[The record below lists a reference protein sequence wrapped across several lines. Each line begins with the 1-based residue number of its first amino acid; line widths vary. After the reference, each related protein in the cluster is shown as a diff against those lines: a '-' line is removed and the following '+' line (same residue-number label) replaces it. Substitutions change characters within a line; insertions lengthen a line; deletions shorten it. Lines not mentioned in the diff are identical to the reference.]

1 MDKIQ
6 ALRILNSRTVITG
19 PGIYETPIR
28 TSGVVVEDALGN
40 NQVLFSTK
48 LMTSYHEEKAMEA
61 LVAENYDNAVNKTEL
76 SFRVPLNE
84 LDDFKSVFTARV
96 KVEEVEN
103 KDGELILVIQSARPV
118 VTVQQTRKSAFAELL
133 KAAQVETTGESNAAT
148 GDATQSTPAPEDN
161 LVLTGATSVENDD

>member
-6 ALRILNSRTVITG
+6 ALRILNSRTVISG

-40 NQVLFSTK
+40 TQVLFSTK

-61 LVAENYDNAVNKTEL
+61 FAVGNYDNAVNKTEL
-76 SFRVPLNE
+76 SFRVPIEQLE
-84 LDDFKSVFTARV
+84 DFKSVFTARV

-118 VTVQQTRKSAFAELL
+118 VTVQATRKSAFAEMLA
-133 KAAQVETTGESNAAT
+133 AAQAENGSTNGTTGSNPANPTTTAT
-148 GDATQSTPAPEDN
+148 PIAEA
-161 LVLTGATSVENDD
+161 LIVENDD